1 MSRRSLAALIAGA
14 AAAMAYYFLVARPP
28 GFNAYLIFY
37 LGTPAIALAFLA
49 AGIAAWLRWP
59 SSRLGLLFSI
69 AGYLYLLPALNYLN
83 DAPAFTL
90 REPGHSLLRRRPG
103 SPGPGL
109 AHREAPLPVRAR
121 GGRGRIRHRGRLQR
135 AQHDVLGS
143 RLQRLLRRVPG
154 QPAARPRVPAGLGCR
169 QRDHRRGQRRAHRHP
184 GDPDHPALAVG
195 ARLVAAG
202 HGAAGVDRPGD
213 RRGVPGQQRHRAV
226 PPAADGQPDRQ
237 RVGPAGGPARPG
249 AVRDQHGARPD
260 GTRRARHRDRR
271 PGTGRATGPAQGHAG
286 PGAGR
291 FDPAARVPGRGTAS
305 PIPRAW
311 RWTRRSRIRGGRWS
325 R

>member
-90 REPGHSLLRRRPG
+90 GNLAVPFSGAALAHL
-103 SPGPGL
+103 GL
-109 AHREAPLPVRAR
+109 AWPTGKPLPVRAR
-121 GGRGRIRHRGRLQR
+121 GGHRRIRHRGRLQR

-143 RLQRLLRRVPG
+143 RLQWLLRRVPG
-154 QPAARPRVPAGLGCR
+154 
-169 QRDHRRGQRRAHRHP
+169 
-184 GDPDHPALAVG
+184 
-195 ARLVAAG
+195 
-202 HGAAGVDRPGD
+202 
-213 RRGVPGQQRHRAV
+213 
-226 PPAADGQPDRQ
+226 
-237 RVGPAGGPARPG
+237 
-249 AVRDQHGARPD
+249 
-260 GTRRARHRDRR
+260 
-271 PGTGRATGPAQGHAG
+271 
-286 PGAGR
+286 
-291 FDPAARVPGRGTAS
+291 
-305 PIPRAW
+305 
-311 RWTRRSRIRGGRWS
+311 
-325 R
+325 